1 MAEAVHIGKAA
12 TLAGVSADTIR
23 FYQELGLIKSAGRSA
38 GGYRLFEGEQIRDHI
53 CATCPGIGVLS
64 DRSQRTAGV
73 TTKAPRLFRGTIH
86 TQRKVGD
93 VPQKINSLSRLEA
106 ELADALRKCNRE
118 LRLRREIKHEDCCP
132 PLTKLDRKRLR
143 RPHVMPQVEE
153 NLSTNKSGSRSS
165 VIASLA
171 ALGSAIAAS
180 SCCLPL
186 LPFVF
191 AAGAAGTA
199 AFVAQLRPYLLVLSV
214 LLIAFSFYKS
224 WRAKQCNCKPSRIS
238 TLLLWVS
245 AFMVFIFI
253 CFPQVIANL
262 VADLL
267 AGKS

>member
-1 MAEAVHIGKAA
+1 MRVAA
-12 TLAGVSADTIR
+12 PADIACSRESR
-23 FYQELGLIKSAGRSA
+23 FAITFVRHAQELGFSLTEVKELLALRQKHHGCSEVQSILK
-38 GGYRLFEGEQIRDHI
+38 
-53 CATCPGIGVLS
+53 
-64 DRSQRTAGV
+64 
-73 TTKAPRLFRGTIH
+73 
-86 TQRKVGD
+86 RKVGD

-143 RPHVMPQVEE
+143 RPQVMSQVEE